1 MDYKDIRTLAETLH
15 DVKDALH
22 EFIMNSLDG
31 SMKIYPVQM
40 VPVDWFQSRS
50 TSLAME
56 DLTINADVIAQ

>member
-1 MDYKDIRTLAETLH
+1 
-15 DVKDALH
+15 
-22 EFIMNSLDG
+22 
-31 SMKIYPVQM
+31 MKVYPLQM